1 MKGRDMKK
9 FSIILGAFILILTAA
24 PTISWAGE
32 KTTDIKNTTWQDICS
47 DVVGHYPL
55 SVEQTSDYPAQKGKL
70 NQPKN
75 WEFGLGVQYFLMSH
89 TSYQFAN
96 SGPSFQNPL
105 SKLQFPLNTW
115 WLESELR
122 RTCPRWSIGVRAG
135 VSVAKNVDGRFKDSD
150 WLNPA
155 NGSMLTTYSESAM
168 RSENSY
174 LIRADADVNI
184 SDWLGLPP
192 SFEIRPLFAFEFQR
206 LNLMAHDGVQWEVG
220 SYDVDGSGIRDDYA
234 SVQALAGNTI
244 HFRQDYYMYQI
255 GVRGVYDGFNIGK
268 YIKIKVKGE
277 ADWGPVIG
285 YNEDNH
291 LLRDL
296 LGYIRSSGN
305 SLYFSTGL
313 EMVFAKT
320 ITAGISMDYQYIRTT
335 GILHDRDLGHGG
347 VEAWND
353 ESVKVWSD
361 QTSITARVSYAF

>member
-1 MKGRDMKK
+1 MNR
-9 FSIILGAFILILTAA
+9 FIVLFLALILMLSVS
-24 PTISWAGE
+24 PTMSWADE
-32 KTTDIKNTTWQDICS
+32 KISDIKNTTWQDIFS

-55 SVEQTSDYPAQKGKL
+55 NIDQANTSPGQRGKL
-70 NQPKN
+70 NHPKN
-75 WEFGLGVQYFLMSH
+75 WAFDFGVQYFLMSH

-96 SGPSFQNPL
+96 SGAPFQNPL

-115 WLESELR
+115 WLETELR
-122 RTCPRWSIGVRAG
+122 RTCPRWSIGARAG
-135 VSVAKNVDGRFKDSD
+135 LSVAKNVDGRFKDSD
-150 WLNPA
+150 WLNPG
-155 NGSMLTTYSESAM
+155 NTSMLTTYSESAM

-174 LIRADADVNI
+174 LFRTDADVNI

-206 LNLMAHDGVQWEVG
+206 LKLMAHDGVQWEIG
-220 SYDVDGSGIRDDYA
+220 SYDPDGSGSLDGYA
-234 SVQALAGNTI
+234 SAQALAGNSI

-255 GVRGVYDGFNIGK
+255 GLRGIYDGFKIGK
-268 YIKIKVKGE
+268 YITIKVRGE
-277 ADWGPVIG
+277 ADWGPVVG

-296 LGYIRSSGN
+296 FGYIRSSGN

-313 EMVFAKT
+313 DMVFAKT
-320 ITAGISMDYQYIRTT
+320 ITAGISMDYLCIRTT
-335 GILHDRDLGHGG
+335 GMLHDRDLGRGG